1 MDNLL
6 RNRLCWLVCLLFCV
20 GLILAFLPPS
30 IGVKAETS
38 PNCPTPPAN
47 IWVNRVRYRPPD
59 GAQYIFPSLETDYLV
74 GALEGEMGPIYS
86 IPYWNNEALRAG
98 AVAIRTWSSYWCRKH
113 TFTGTPYGTIQ
124 GVYDTSNAPYY
135 DQEYNPGHS
144 GDTARYSQRVADTNG
159 QYVQYNGITI
169 DAQYRAD
176 TGNPT
181 ESWEPFGYSYLHSVL
196 DPVTT
201 LPTTGP
207 GFSQIGSHRWV
218 SGLNPTGTNPRWTS
232 YLQVLVH
239 YYTGVHIRDAS
250 DNNRILTS
258 YYRWNALSHNVPSTI
273 YQFHSVQIRVQNTGT
288 FTWASDYY
296 ISYRWV
302 NLDGSP
308 VTELYTADRTLVN
321 LDPGH
326 DNIYSVIVNAP
337 ALSNPRSLRLRW
349 DMLWKPAWSQYGYW
363 FSGLD
368 LGWPTQD
375 VVVYV
380 CRPCQPLPMLMKN
393 YAGW

>member
-6 RNRLCWLVCLLFCV
+6 RNRLCWLACLLFCV
-20 GLILAFLPPS
+20 GLIFAFLQPS

-47 IWVNRVRYRPPD
+47 IWVNRVWYRPPG

-98 AVAIRTWSSYWCRKH
+98 AVAIRTWSSYWCHRH
-113 TFTGTPYGTIQ
+113 TFENTPYGTIQ

-181 ESWEPFGYSYLHSVL
+181 ESWEPFGYSYL
-196 DPVTT
+196 
-201 LPTTGP
+201 
-207 GFSQIGSHRWV
+207 R
-218 SGLNPTGTNPRWTS
+218 
-232 YLQVLVH
+232 
-239 YYTGVHIRDAS
+239 GVH
-250 DNNRILTS
+250 N
-258 YYRWNALSHNVPSTI
+258 
-273 YQFHSVQIRVQNTGT
+273 
-288 FTWASDYY
+288 
-296 ISYRWV
+296 
-302 NLDGSP
+302 
-308 VTELYTADRTLVN
+308 
-321 LDPGH
+321 
-326 DNIYSVIVNAP
+326 
-337 ALSNPRSLRLRW
+337 SLR
-349 DMLWKPAWSQYGYW
+349 
-363 FSGLD
+363 
-368 LGWPTQD
+368 
-375 VVVYV
+375 
-380 CRPCQPLPMLMKN
+380 
-393 YAGW
+393 